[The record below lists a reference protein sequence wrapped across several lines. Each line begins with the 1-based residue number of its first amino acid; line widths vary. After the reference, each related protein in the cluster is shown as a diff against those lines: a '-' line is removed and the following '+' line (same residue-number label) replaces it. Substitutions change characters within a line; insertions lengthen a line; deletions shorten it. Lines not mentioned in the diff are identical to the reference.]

1 MIYIVLGVVLAL
13 VMWAGVCVIGKTQN
27 WLAGRFN
34 RGRGLVGDELRWSDG
49 KCPWCGSLKGDG
61 VGEVGEGVSP

>member
-27 WLAGRFN
+27 WLAGRVNHRKFE
-34 RGRGLVGDELRWSDG
+34 ELRWSDG

>member
-27 WLAGRFN
+27 WLAGRLN
-34 RGRGLVGDELRWSDG
+34 RGRDLEELRWSDG
-49 KCPWCGSLKGDG
+49 KCPWCGSIRGR
-61 VGEVGEGVSP
+61 GEEVSS